1 MAIVLVALNLRT
13 AVAALSPIFDE
24 IGEDVSLGSI
34 GIGFL
39 GTLPLICFA
48 VVGLIAPA
56 LHRRFGLE
64 PVVVAALLAVVV
76 GDVLRGTAVSYPML
90 AIGSA
95 VTFGGMGVANILL
108 PPLVK
113 AYFPDRI
120 GLLTSVYATT
130 LALGATIPPLIAV
143 PVADSLGWRV
153 SVGMWAVLALVAVTP
168 MLMLTARAR
177 RAAQDARVAQDVRHE
192 RAAAAA
198 ADGRDDDLDLD
209 QPQPAAL
216 GRVWRS
222 PLAWSLMLMFSMTAL
237 NTYAMFAW
245 LPSILIDIADA
256 TPSQAGLLL
265 SLYSVMGLPASL
277 LIPVLAVRLR
287 NVGVLIWTGVALFI
301 LGYGGLLLL
310 PDQGTWLWVVLA
322 GLGPL
327 LFPLALV
334 LINLRTRTHE
344 GAVALSSFVQ
354 SFGYAV
360 GALGPLLVGVLHQ
373 VTGAWS
379 VPLLLLLGTAIVV
392 AVVGIVVARPR
403 MLEDQWHN

>member
-1 MAIVLVALNLRT
+1 VAIVLVALNLRT

-24 IGEDVSLGSI
+24 IGADVGLGSI

-64 PVVVAALLAVVV
+64 PVVVAALLAIVL
-76 GDVLRGTAVSYPML
+76 GDVLRGLALSYPML

-95 VTFGGMGVANILL
+95 VTFAGMGVANILL

-177 RAAQDARVAQDVRHE
+177 RERTAGRASETARREAAE
-192 RAAAAA
+192 ES
-198 ADGRDDDLDLD
+198 DLDLD
-209 QPQPAAL
+209 EPQPAAL

-287 NVGVLIWTGVALFI
+287 NVGVLIAAGVLLFI
-301 LGYGGLLLL
+301 LGYGGMLLL
-310 PDQGTWLWVVLA
+310 PAQGTWLWVVMI

-327 LFPLALV
+327 FFPLALV
-334 LINLRTRTHE
+334 LINLRTRTHA

-373 VTGAWS
+373 ATGAWTG
-379 VPLLLLLGTAIVV
+379 PLLLLLGTAFVV

>member
-1 MAIVLVALNLRT
+1 VAIVLVALNLRT

-64 PVVVAALLAVVV
+64 PVVVAALLAIVL
-76 GDVLRGTAVSYPML
+76 GDVLRGLAVSYPML

-95 VTFGGMGVANILL
+95 VTFAGMGVANILL

-130 LALGATIPPLIAV
+130 LALGATIPPLVAV

-168 MLMLTARAR
+168 MLMLAARAR
-177 RAAQDARVAQDVRHE
+177 RVAQDARDARDAR
-192 RAAAAA
+192 RDRDAAET
-198 ADGRDDDLDLD
+198 GGDDDLDE
-209 QPQPAAL
+209 PQAAAL
-216 GRVWRS
+216 GRVRRS
-222 PLAWSLMLMFSMTAL
+222 PLAWSLMLMFAMTAF
-237 NTYAMFAW
+237 NTYALFAW

-256 TPSQAGLLL
+256 TPAQAGLLL

-287 NVGVLIWTGVALFI
+287 NVGVLIWTGVVLFI

-310 PDQGTWLWVVLA
+310 PDQGTWLWVILA

-334 LINLRTRTHE
+334 LINLRTRTHP

-354 SFGYAV
+354 SFGYAM

-373 VTGAWS
+373 ATGAWS
-379 VPLLLLLGTAIVV
+379 APLLLLLGTAIVMAV
-392 AVVGIVVARPR
+392 AGIVVARPR